1 MDHRTDSF
9 VRKFKSAQ
17 LLLASGS
24 IQDIVSLKYRD
35 NCVNDSEYAH
45 FIEDYLKRS
54 LGLDVK
60 PASGDFWG
68 KAWVVSDNQ
77 GNKILLVEHETGL
90 EILYIAGAIASL
102 IALIPLVSSGWN
114 WFRDGGFHTRFHRPD
129 RQAIEVRR
137 LNTENTVVEQQV
149 QSMEVF
155 VLNAGV
161 EEIAGLRERVRL
173 LEEEVAT
180 LKQGK
185 RLKNKPV
192 RPHVQKKKRNE

>member
-35 NCVNDSEYAH
+35 NCVNNSEYAH
-45 FIEDYLKRS
+45 FIEDYLKHS

-68 KAWVVSDNQ
+68 KAWLVSDTH

-90 EILYIAGAIASL
+90 EILYIAGSIASL

-114 WFRDGGFHTRFHRPD
+114 WFRDGGFHARYHRPD

-137 LNTENTVVEQQV
+137 LNTENTVIEQQV

-155 VLNAGV
+155 VLNAGL
-161 EEIAGLRERVRL
+161 EESVALRERVRL
-173 LEEEVAT
+173 LEEEVAD
-180 LKQGK
+180 LKQVK

-192 RPHVQKKKRNE
+192 HPHAQKKKRNE

>member
-1 MDHRTDSF
+1 MHYRTDSF
-9 VRKFKSAQ
+9 IRKFKSAQ

-35 NCVNDSEYAH
+35 NCVNNSDYAQ
-45 FIEDYLKRS
+45 FIEDYLKHS

-68 KAWVVSDNQ
+68 KAWLVSDSH
-77 GNKILLVEHETGL
+77 GDKILLVEHETGL
-90 EILYIAGAIASL
+90 EILYIAGSIASL

-114 WFRDGGFHTRFHRPD
+114 WFRDRGFHARYHRPD

-137 LNTENTVVEQQV
+137 LNAENTVIEQQV

-155 VLNAGV
+155 VFNAGL
-161 EEIAGLRERVRL
+161 EESVALRERVRL
-173 LEEEVAT
+173 LEEEVAD
-180 LKQGK
+180 LKQVK

-192 RPHVQKKKRNE
+192 VRLRRRKKE